1 MEDNQAFDTKSIS
14 KDRREIFMIILSDGM
29 SMFMREDYEAALLC
43 WDHLYEENEEN
54 EENEE

>member
-54 EENEE
+54 EE